1 MREFVLKGS
10 YYEMGRQYGQYC
22 RKDIKLFTKA
32 IQNLSPKRLRVH
44 RTGLIFMIGRPHDR
58 SGCPVRYP
66 QLQQIL

>member
-32 IQNLSPKRLRVH
+32 VQIMVALSEHPGADFFSPNLNYWA
-44 RTGLIFMIGRPHDR
+44 I
-58 SGCPVRYP
+58 
-66 QLQQIL
+66 ILPT